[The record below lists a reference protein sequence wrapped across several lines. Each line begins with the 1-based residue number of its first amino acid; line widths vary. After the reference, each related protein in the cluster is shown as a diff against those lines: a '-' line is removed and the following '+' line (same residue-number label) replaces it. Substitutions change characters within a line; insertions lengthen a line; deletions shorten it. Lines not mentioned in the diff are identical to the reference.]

1 MEKHL
6 VENPPSGGVR
16 EQMKGNSIIL
26 KDTFYIDN
34 VTSTRLQ
41 DGTAN
46 NILTVRQLNESLVRG
61 LARAWQCKKMIGS
74 GMTFRKW

>member
-34 VTSTRLQ
+34 VTSTCLQ
-41 DGTAN
+41 NDNSN
-46 NILTVRQLNESLVRG
+46 NILTVRQLNESLVRWVS
-61 LARAWQCKKMIGS
+61 RA
-74 GMTFRKW
+74 

>member
-16 EQMKGNSIIL
+16 AQMKGNSIIL

-41 DGTAN
+41 NGTAN

-61 LARAWQCKKMIGS
+61 VARAWQLKKLIENGK
-74 GMTFRKW
+74 RQVE

>member
-16 EQMKGNSIIL
+16 AQIKGDSIIL
-26 KDTFYIDN
+26 KDN

-41 DGTAN
+41 NVTAN

-61 LARAWQCKKMIGS
+61 LARAWQGKKMIGS

>member
-6 VENPPSGGVR
+6 VENLSGGGVR
-16 EQMKGNSIIL
+16 EQIKGNSIIL

-34 VTSTRLQ
+34 LTSTRLQ

>member
-26 KDTFYIDN
+26 KDTFCIDN
-34 VTSTRLQ
+34 VTSTCLQ
-41 DGTAN
+41 NDNSN
-46 NILTVRQLNESLVRG
+46 NIVTVRQLNESLVRWVS
-61 LARAWQCKKMIGS
+61 RA
-74 GMTFRKW
+74 